1 MTGLNEYR
9 PTLALGVWTHFCLA
23 VDAGVF
29 TFYAGGEERATG
41 RHSFPV
47 PELRF
52 DGFLVL
58 GQEQDA
64 YGAGFVLGEMFLGDL
79 AQVNLWSRVLAAHE
93 VRELAG
99 CATELH
105 GDIFSLDVDVMENS
119 GVAERAAPLRELCAV
134 EEKVV
139 VYTQPLSFRQSM
151 TFCEVFGGELH
162 TPATCADNEA
172 LFERLSG
179 FSAECPDS
187 FWVGVSD
194 ERREG
199 TWEDAAGQA
208 LPPDC
213 FNFPPNGE
221 RAENC
226 AAFRMETG
234 LWDDKSCT
242 HPLRCFSCRSRRPFL
257 LRGLCFNTPEQMLFE
272 ARGYRNQQPYFRG
285 FYGLV
290 LFAGN
295 GSEWTLLDVATN
307 QSLAELRI
315 TEGHS
320 YPVGRRRWTIA
331 AKMCKFSANDSVL
344 LSLSTCGLGQVV
356 CADGSC
362 VPGSARCD
370 GKYQCRDLS
379 DESDCEVIRVPAGY
393 RRQLSP
399 GPPEGGVPHHL
410 NISLSFLRFLSIEDA
425 KFSVTTEFNLRTQWR
440 DRRLTYRNLLA
451 DGRGS
456 KVGREVQQKVWWP
469 EVKFTNILDGNVK
482 ELDAE
487 ITVVRTNASLERD
500 FNDVEMGER
509 DRGFARDPR
518 RGARV

>member
-1 MTGLNEYR
+1 M
-9 PTLALGVWTHFCLA
+9 WTHFCLA
-23 VDAGVF
+23 VGAEAF
-29 TFYAGGEERATG
+29 TFYAGGEARVSG
-41 RHSFPV
+41 SHSFHV
-47 PELRF
+47 HELRL
-52 DGFLVL
+52 DGVLVL

-64 YGAGFVLGEMFLGDL
+64 FGSGFVLGEMFLGDM
-79 AQVNLWSRVLAAHE
+79 AQVDLWGRILAAHE
-93 VRELAG
+93 VQELAR
-99 CATELH
+99 CAAELH
-105 GDIFSLDVDVMENS
+105 GDIFSLDVDLMENS
-119 GVAERAAPLRELCAV
+119 GVAEWAAPLQELCAV

-139 VYTQPLSFRQSM
+139 VYTQPLNFRQSVA
-151 TFCEVFGGELH
+151 FCEVFGGELH
-162 TPATCADNEA
+162 APATCADNKA
-172 LFERLSG
+172 LFEQLAG
-179 FSAECPDS
+179 FSDECPNS

-199 TWEDAAGQA
+199 VWEEAAGRA
-208 LPPDC
+208 LPPTC

-234 LWDDKSCT
+234 LWDDKSCI

-257 LRGLCFNTPEQMLFE
+257 LRGLCFDTPEQMLFE
-272 ARGYRNQQPYFRG
+272 ARGYRSLQPYFRG

-295 GSEWTLLDVATN
+295 GSDWTLFDIATNRSVAT
-307 QSLAELRI
+307 LRI
-315 TEGHS
+315 TEGHG
-320 YPVGRRRWTIA
+320 YPVGSRRWTLA
-331 AKMCKFSANDSVL
+331 AKTCEFSANDSVL
-344 LSLSTCGLGQVV
+344 LSLSTCGLAQVV

-362 VPGSARCD
+362 APGSARCD

-379 DESDCEVIRVPAGY
+379 DESDCEVIRIPSGY

-410 NISLSFLRFLSIEDA
+410 NISLSFLRFLGIEDA
-425 KFSVTTEFNLRTQWR
+425 KFSVTTEFTLRTQWR

-456 KVGREVQQKVWWP
+456 KVGKEAQQKVWRP

-487 ITVVRTNASLERD
+487 IIVVRSNDSLERD

-509 DRGFARDPR
+509 DPK
-518 RGARV
+518 